1 MSVTTDLLQDDLTL
15 TRGPYPSMKQTIV
28 LGLVLFLAGLSLH
41 LSFLRFAFYLS
52 IPALRVAYL
61 TNVLLPVSL
70 VAFYLFTRQK
80 KQHIAPLS
88 LNMPKGD
95 NLWML
100 LLIVPALYVQVVF
113 LKHFIGEP
121 FKWSGS
127 GLITSSGWLYC
138 VVFVL
143 FLPAIQEFVFRGIV
157 LDGLLRKHPTH
168 IALVAASV
176 VAALPYLYPASILAY
191 LPISFFLS
199 WLYYRSRSLIFTYI
213 SNAMLSII
221 PLMLNIRQK
230 DYVMALGK
238 LGDLNESA
246 PVLLGAIMVFWVVII
261 FFNRN
266 ILESNKII
274 N

>member
-1 MSVTTDLLQDDLTL
+1 MSVTPATDLLKDDLTL
-15 TRGPYPSMKQTIV
+15 IPGPYPSMKQTIV
-28 LGLVLFLAGLSLH
+28 LGLVLFLGSLALH
-41 LSFLRFAFYLS
+41 LSLLRFAFYLS
-52 IPALRVAYL
+52 VPAQNVAYL
-61 TNVLLPVSL
+61 TDVLLPVSL

-80 KQHIAPLS
+80 ASLS

-100 LLIVPALYVQVVF
+100 LLIVPALYVQVAF
-113 LKHFIGEP
+113 LKHFIGGP
-121 FKWSGS
+121 FNWSGS
-127 GLITSSGWLYC
+127 GFITSSVWLYC
-138 VVFVL
+138 VVFIL

-157 LDGLLRKHPTH
+157 LDGLLRKNPAH

-176 VAALPYLYPASILAY
+176 VAALPYLYPASMLTY
-191 LPISFFLS
+191 LPVSFFLS
-199 WLYYRSRSLIFTYI
+199 WLYYRSRSLVFTYI
-213 SNAMLSII
+213 SNAMLSAI
-221 PLMLNIRQK
+221 PLLLNIRQK
-230 DYVMALGK
+230 DHITALGK

-246 PVLLGAIMVFWVVII
+246 PVLLGAAIVFWVVII